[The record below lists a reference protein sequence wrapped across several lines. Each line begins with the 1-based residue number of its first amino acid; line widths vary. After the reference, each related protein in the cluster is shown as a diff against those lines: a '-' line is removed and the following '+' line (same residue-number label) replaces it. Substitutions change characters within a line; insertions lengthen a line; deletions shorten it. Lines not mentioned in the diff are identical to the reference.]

1 MNSLKT
7 IFARLTNN
15 SAAIGALESV
25 GINIKDINNNLKPTQ
40 DILDELG
47 SKWKSFNSETQQELL
62 NSIGGIY
69 QQNRL
74 GALLNNYD
82 IAKEAADTAANSFG
96 SSAQEQERYAD
107 SLAARLDVL
116 SNKFTELAVSAG
128 NAVITDSFIASTA
141 ILGDF
146 LQSVTAVV
154 DTVGLLPVVL
164 GAAGFAVG
172 LFSKTAR
179 GLAVALATTK
189 IEMLGTTAASLG
201 LEAGMS
207 RAAIATTLFK
217 TALRGLLI
225 SSGIGIALVG
235 IGWALETVINKFSEA
250 KQAQQEF
257 EEIQNTTVESLTTN
271 KQKTDELLKS
281 YQELNEAKEKGTL
294 TSDQEEEYLRVQQQ
308 LATLLPTMVDHY
320 DSQNNAILKNGDALQ
335 QEIEYTKE
343 LVRQK
348 KELQQ
353 LEAQGNIKSSIKSA
367 NKTLKEIGTQKDRIE
382 NDLGAIGGYLTDED
396 KKKIEIDITEL
407 KRKYAEQQMKIR
419 EEMQRTVDSY
429 QTDITVDTS
438 ITAKVNE
445 VISDLEVSDK
455 SATELNDFSKNV
467 AQAMINMQEAVEN
480 NDGASFDKAET
491 KLNKL
496 LGSFT
501 DSEGK
506 ATRLSLSFDDVQ
518 NSVKGLSTDV
528 ESANAVF
535 DENGDAIEGSA
546 DAVTELSE
554 RLKEAQGDFAALRDL
569 AIERAAAGDTETAKN
584 IAMVDSYKALADE
597 IEPLNGL
604 LDDLASGKTITA
616 DAAMNLISKEKSLAS
631 MISISSGVVSV
642 NEKAVLDL
650 KNSKISSYDSMIKSV
665 KAESMATAN
674 AAISKLKGYKFEID
688 AIKNVA
694 QAKAQLAKLEQDQ
707 EIANSGMGSW
717 DTRDAINETTGAI
730 QDFIDLSDSMDEL
743 SELASGGL
751 NSIGSAALEAAE
763 KTNDATE
770 SSIYITDKY
779 KQSLEKLNLELAKIQ
794 AKKSDYA
801 QHSKKYQDA
810 IKQEIKLL
818 EQQLKLNQK
827 QTSEL
832 NKQIKSGNIQPTG
845 KVTTNTKSASAT
857 SSGSYSGQYSS
868 YINQASSKYGVDS
881 SLIAAIIKQESSF
894 NANAKSSAG
903 AMGLMQLMPGTAK
916 ELGVNNAYDAYQNI
930 MGGTKYISQ
939 LLDKYNGS
947 VTKALWAYNA
957 GMGNVNNIVNSS
969 ANEWKGAKSY
979 ANKVLTYFDEYGG
992 AVQASTAKATKA
1004 IDGFSGTITSTY
1016 GTRTRNGKTETHKG
1030 IDIAGNKG
1038 DKIGATTAGTVTYA
1052 GWGKAGTGYGNYG
1065 NVVAV
1070 TAADGK
1076 TYLYA
1081 HLDSTKVKKGDKV
1094 GVNQT
1099 IGTMGN
1105 TGDSDGVHLHY
1116 EVRTGG
1122 YGTDIDPMSSVQ
1134 DARSA
1139 FSGDA
1144 ADRAAAIDNAK
1155 SEVLSMQQEAL
1166 QIQDQIQELNMNLI
1180 ESVQAGFDRVRDS
1193 YNDDLARIDL
1203 VQASLAET
1211 DKKWI
1216 DQQLKKESIVRKQLE
1231 QDKKAINYT
1240 KDQIKNNKALTDAQ
1254 KALLE
1259 DDLLQRTQDMIS
1271 LEQQLLE
1278 ERTSMADSII
1288 DSYKQAAEAIKDA
1301 QTQAIDDMID
1311 EINKADDEAEYTK
1324 QLEEAQKNRQELLDE
1339 IAKRSLDDSYESQSK
1354 IADLQEQLDEQNES
1368 ITDMQSDRAK
1378 EQRIDNL
1385 NEQKETIQSN
1395 YENLVN
1401 DERKFARMRSDII
1414 NGNTKQIQK
1423 DLDKYYTN
1431 VKSNT
1436 GLLGKAISNNL
1447 IDLINQ
1453 ANRYLNGK
1461 DYKPIKIA
1469 SAKEGGITPGWGSSG
1484 KLMMLHEN
1492 EMISTEHDTKN
1503 LLAAM
1508 EKSSK
1513 LTDVLKSLDIGKTLA
1528 NASMNLLTNF
1538 KIPSMPTLN
1547 PVTSTVG
1554 DTYHNTIQVRI
1565 DASNTTRQQARDIGT
1580 ELVNNLKLQG
1590 IKMK

>member
-1 MNSLKT
+1 
-7 IFARLTNN
+7 
-15 SAAIGALESV
+15 
-25 GINIKDINNNLKPTQ
+25 
-40 DILDELG
+40 
-47 SKWKSFNSETQQELL
+47 
-62 NSIGGIY
+62 
-69 QQNRL
+69 
-74 GALLNNYD
+74 
-82 IAKEAADTAANSFG
+82 
-96 SSAQEQERYAD
+96 
-107 SLAARLDVL
+107 
-116 SNKFTELAVSAG
+116 
-128 NAVITDSFIASTA
+128 
-141 ILGDF
+141 
-146 LQSVTAVV
+146 
-154 DTVGLLPVVL
+154 
-164 GAAGFAVG
+164 
-172 LFSKTAR
+172 
-179 GLAVALATTK
+179 
-189 IEMLGTTAASLG
+189 
-201 LEAGMS
+201 
-207 RAAIATTLFK
+207 
-217 TALRGLLI
+217 
-225 SSGIGIALVG
+225 
-235 IGWALETVINKFSEA
+235 
-250 KQAQQEF
+250 
-257 EEIQNTTVESLTTN
+257 
-271 KQKTDELLKS
+271 
-281 YQELNEAKEKGTL
+281 
-294 TSDQEEEYLRVQQQ
+294 
-308 LATLLPTMVDHY
+308 
-320 DSQNNAILKNGDALQ
+320 
-335 QEIEYTKE
+335 
-343 LVRQK
+343 
-348 KELQQ
+348 
-353 LEAQGNIKSSIKSA
+353 
-367 NKTLKEIGTQKDRIE
+367 
-382 NDLGAIGGYLTDED
+382 
-396 KKKIEIDITEL
+396 
-407 KRKYAEQQMKIR
+407 
-419 EEMQRTVDSY
+419 
-429 QTDITVDTS
+429 
-438 ITAKVNE
+438 
-445 VISDLEVSDK
+445 
-455 SATELNDFSKNV
+455 
-467 AQAMINMQEAVEN
+467 
-480 NDGASFDKAET
+480 
-491 KLNKL
+491 
-496 LGSFT
+496 
-501 DSEGK
+501 
-506 ATRLSLSFDDVQ
+506 
-518 NSVKGLSTDV
+518 
-528 ESANAVF
+528 
-535 DENGDAIEGSA
+535 
-546 DAVTELSE
+546 
-554 RLKEAQGDFAALRDL
+554 
-569 AIERAAAGDTETAKN
+569 
-584 IAMVDSYKALADE
+584 
-597 IEPLNGL
+597 
-604 LDDLASGKTITA
+604 
-616 DAAMNLISKEKSLAS
+616 
-631 MISISSGVVSV
+631 
-642 NEKAVLDL
+642 
-650 KNSKISSYDSMIKSV
+650 
-665 KAESMATAN
+665 
-674 AAISKLKGYKFEID
+674 
-688 AIKNVA
+688 
-694 QAKAQLAKLEQDQ
+694 
-707 EIANSGMGSW
+707 
-717 DTRDAINETTGAI
+717 
-730 QDFIDLSDSMDEL
+730 
-743 SELASGGL
+743 
-751 NSIGSAALEAAE
+751 
-763 KTNDATE
+763 
-770 SSIYITDKY
+770 
-779 KQSLEKLNLELAKIQ
+779 
-794 AKKSDYA
+794 
-801 QHSKKYQDA
+801 
-810 IKQEIKLL
+810 
-818 EQQLKLNQK
+818 
-827 QTSEL
+827 
-832 NKQIKSGNIQPTG
+832 
-845 KVTTNTKSASAT
+845 
-857 SSGSYSGQYSS
+857 
-868 YINQASSKYGVDS
+868 
-881 SLIAAIIKQESSF
+881 
-894 NANAKSSAG
+894 
-903 AMGLMQLMPGTAK
+903 
-916 ELGVNNAYDAYQNI
+916 
-930 MGGTKYISQ
+930 
-939 LLDKYNGS
+939 
-947 VTKALWAYNA
+947 
-957 GMGNVNNIVNSS
+957 MGNVNNIVNSS